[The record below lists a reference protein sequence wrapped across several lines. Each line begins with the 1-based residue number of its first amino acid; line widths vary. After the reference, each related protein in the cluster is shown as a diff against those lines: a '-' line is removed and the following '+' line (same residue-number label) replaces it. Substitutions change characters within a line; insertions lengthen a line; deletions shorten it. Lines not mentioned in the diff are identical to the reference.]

1 MTMQYGAVKYVPS
14 SPNGNWTQLCQ
25 VAAQARSVGYGATRP
40 ASDGKEYPNH
50 DFLRKL
56 WRGQV
61 VVPNIGTLY
70 NNTQTTY
77 PSTFMNKPASYM
89 TGTKYFNSAS
99 SWYPSLEGSSASSNS
114 DFLTNYFMSAMQTF
128 TGSSGTPPVPE
139 FSTALSGT
147 NQVSAN
153 VQIFEKS
160 STYFVATTHLMYYLE
175 LAEKALTNSDTAGAK
190 NHFDSIAALYFGCG
204 DTNPVPLPI
213 YTPDTVWTTAPQEDT
228 QITWTADKTQK
239 SGDGG
244 TVYSMYNLA
253 NKRASNYGNCG
264 PLKTGSCSSSK
275 TAQTTTGSV
284 TVADLNIVVA
294 DALNY
299 GTTGPTSAGV
309 STIRDSINTIN
320 AQAAQRYIARI
331 SLDANLPGNGM
342 GGSTKLATVNLPAGT
357 TAGAVPTACGGGGYV
372 RPGAPAGDTTPI
384 ASERVTALLANNA
397 GTNDVAAAN
406 IGKNIA
412 VVAPTTYV
420 APSGTGGVVAGTFI
434 NAPCG
439 TGAGLGTGG
448 SSTGT
453 AESNTATMETVMNVV
468 SQAAAATAPY
478 VVQGTL
484 VTGGNDVT
492 GGQRASSN
500 TAITAATRG
509 EAAYVAGSDYSKK
522 TPTGCIGPDVYFDN
536 PVAVIQNTKK
546 MVYTFCNPDGY
557 KGVARSDF
565 TLANNINLYTLPAG
579 TQVNGVDTYAKTVF
593 GGATKDMTTIT
604 NGDADTQ
611 EGVNVRHVWD
621 PVMAA
626 QLTDGGFCCAALYYG
641 PDGTGRAQPYFAAAG
656 AAVNTITGQSAATVR
671 PTGTGLLSGFVPPLS
686 GGDMTSAVS
695 PGTMCPAHGS
705 GNGKTAKT
713 VANIGLDNPALKELL
728 EGQAFYAALAPSQYD
743 IPTTSTTAAT
753 QTANAKKQR
762 MCAEQITDMMKLS
775 KVAANTPGTGA
786 AGTISTFANSYS
798 AVEFPLWK
806 VAVGASDSPVYTVP
820 SGYCYANA
828 CFDDFAKVG
837 TQSTFKGTQ
846 KLGELVSGP
855 NMAVIDATPTA
866 CGRANVAC
874 ATPPATWNGGP
885 AVMNK
890 LGCTATTC
898 TAAGILNTTGAI
910 PVA

>member
-14 SPNGNWTQLCQ
+14 SPNGNWTQMCQ

-61 VVPNIGTLY
+61 AVPNIGVLY

-89 TGTKYFNSAS
+89 AGTKYFDSAS

-153 VQIFEKS
+153 IQIFEKS

-175 LAEKALTNSDTAGAK
+175 LAEKALNNSDTAGAK

-228 QITWTADKTQK
+228 QITWTADATQK

-264 PLKTGSCSSSK
+264 PLKTGSCTTTK
-275 TAQTTTGSV
+275 TATTKTGSV
-284 TVADLNIVVA
+284 TVADLNLLVA

-299 GTTGPTSAGV
+299 GTNGPTVAGV

-342 GGSTKLATVNLPAGT
+342 GGSTKLTTVDLPAGT
-357 TAGAVPTACGGGGYV
+357 TANAVPTACGGGSYV
-372 RPGAPAGDTTPI
+372 PPGAPTPSDGTPTADELT
-384 ASERVTALLANNA
+384 ASLLAKNA
-397 GTNDVAAAN
+397 GTNAVAAAN

-412 VVAPTTYV
+412 VVAPTTYT
-420 APSGTGGVVAGTFI
+420 APQANCGYGGTGVCGTFI

-439 TGAGLGTGG
+439 NGAGLGTG
-448 SSTGT
+448 SSSVGT
-453 AESNTATMETVMNVV
+453 AASNTATMESVMNPI
-468 SQAAAATAPY
+468 SQAAAASAPY
-478 VVQGTL
+478 VVQGTAAL
-484 VTGGNDVT
+484 AGGNAVNPAT
-492 GGQRASSN
+492 QIATSN
-500 TAITAATRG
+500 SAITAATRG
-509 EAAYVAGSDYSKK
+509 EANYVAGSDYSKK
-522 TPTGCIGPDVYFDN
+522 TPTGCIGPDVYFSAPQATIAN
-536 PVAVIQNTKK
+536 SKK
-546 MVYTFCNPDGY
+546 MVYAFCNPKGY
-557 KGVARSDF
+557 KGVAVSTN
-565 TLANNINLYTLPAG
+565 TLAQNINLYTQADGATAG
-579 TQVNGVDTYAKTVF
+579 GIDTYAKAVLA
-593 GGATKDMTTIT
+593 ATHTYATIT
-604 NGDADTQ
+604 AD
-611 EGVNVRHVWD
+611 EGTIMRDVWD
-621 PVMAA
+621 PIMAA
-626 QLTDGGFCCAALYYG
+626 QLTDGAFCCAALYYG
-641 PDGTGRAQPYFAAAG
+641 PDGTGRAQPYYAAG
-656 AAVNTITGQSAATVR
+656 GSAVTGVTL
-671 PTGTGLLSGFVPPLS
+671 PTGTGLLSSFAPPLS
-686 GGDMTSAVS
+686 GGDMTSVTS

-743 IPTTSTTAAT
+743 IPITSTTATT
-753 QTANAKKQR
+753 QAARTKKQR
-762 MCAEQITDMMKLS
+762 MCAEHITGMMKLN
-775 KVAANTPGTGA
+775 KVAANTPGTGG
-786 AGTISTFANSYS
+786 AGTASTFQNAYS

-806 VAVGASDSPVYTVP
+806 VAIGPSDAAVFTVP
-820 SGYCYANA
+820 NGYCYANA

-837 TQSTFKGTQ
+837 TQSTFKGTE

-874 ATPPATWNGGP
+874 ATAPATWNGGP